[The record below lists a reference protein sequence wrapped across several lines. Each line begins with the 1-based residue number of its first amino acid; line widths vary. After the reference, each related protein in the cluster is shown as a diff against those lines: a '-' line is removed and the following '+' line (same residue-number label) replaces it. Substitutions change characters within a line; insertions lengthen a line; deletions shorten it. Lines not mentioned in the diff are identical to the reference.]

1 ETRSLAL
8 QHGASVHTFDWTE
21 DFAEARN
28 FSFSKAVCPYI
39 LWLDADDIVLPE
51 EIDKLLQLK
60 GRLEKDVYY
69 LRYDYAQ
76 DESGNSL
83 CTLYRERIIR
93 NNPAIRWH
101 GPVHECLLITHGMSS
116 EMTDITI
123 THRRTRA
130 GARADENRNLR
141 ILENAVKEESHAG
154 NPR

>member
-1 ETRSLAL
+1 MAQISLCMIVKDEEEVLGRCIDSVGPLVDEIIVVDTGSVDETRSLAL

-83 CTLYRERIIR
+83 CTLYRE
-93 NNPAIRWH
+93 
-101 GPVHECLLITHGMSS
+101 
-116 EMTDITI
+116 
-123 THRRTRA
+123 
-130 GARADENRNLR
+130 
-141 ILENAVKEESHAG
+141 
-154 NPR
+154 